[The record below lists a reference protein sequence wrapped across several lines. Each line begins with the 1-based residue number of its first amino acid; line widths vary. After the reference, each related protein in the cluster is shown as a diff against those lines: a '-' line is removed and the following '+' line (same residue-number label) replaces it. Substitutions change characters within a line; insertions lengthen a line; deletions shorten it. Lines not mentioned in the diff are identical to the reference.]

1 MPPENSPSRLE
12 EELKKHWPSA
22 IEGEFEHPDEGLVR
36 YLTGEKKGKIAVRFT
51 FEKQPAEESDKVF
64 FLETDVQGWTLRH
77 VSTFRTLDTELKLI
91 RNQSF
96 KIQDDLQQRYRDIID
111 LFMKSRD
118 QWNAF

>member
-1 MPPENSPSRLE
+1 MPPINPPSRLE

-22 IEGEFEHPDEGLVR
+22 VEGEFEHPDKGRVR
-36 YLTGEKKGKIAVRFT
+36 YWTGEKKGRIAVRFS

-64 FLETDVQGWTLRH
+64 FLETDAQGWTLRH
-77 VSTFRTLDTELKLI
+77 VSTFRTLDSELKLI

-96 KIQDDLQQRYRDIID
+96 KVQDDLQQRYRDIID